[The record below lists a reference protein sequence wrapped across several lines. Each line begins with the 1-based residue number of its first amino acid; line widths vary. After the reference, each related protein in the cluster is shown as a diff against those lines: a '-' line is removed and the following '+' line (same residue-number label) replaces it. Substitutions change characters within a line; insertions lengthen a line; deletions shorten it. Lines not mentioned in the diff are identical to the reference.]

1 MIIIGAGMSGMIAA
15 HILRRFNPII
25 LEAAP
30 TLPNNHAALLRF
42 RSDAVSRATHIP
54 FKKVFVQK
62 AILKDAST
70 GELTTSPSIDLQNLY
85 SYKVSGEVR
94 SRSILNLEA
103 GERYIA
109 PENFITQLSH
119 GLNIKYNSPI
129 NQFNKEDENPE
140 TTISTIPMTELM
152 KIVDWK
158 DKPEFKFKSILT
170 INADIIMPDI
180 EVYQTIYVPFISM
193 NMYRISITGKKLIIE
208 IMNED
213 KDLGDK
219 IDASSYCEEAMKLFF
234 GKKAHPTLGLTNIKT
249 KWQKYGK
256 LVPTNSKLRKEFIL
270 AMTDLYD
277 VYSLGR
283 FATWRQLLLD
293 DVVSDIKIIESM
305 IEDRD
310 AYSRRM
316 KIV

>member
-1 MIIIGAGMSGMIAA
+1 MIIIGAGMSGMIAG
-15 HILRRFNPII
+15 HILRRFNPVI
-25 LEAAP
+25 LEASP
-30 TLPNNHAALLRF
+30 SLPNNHAALLRF

-70 GELTTSPSIDLQNLY
+70 GELTTNPSIDLQNLY

-109 PENFITQLSH
+109 PENFIELLSH
-119 GLNIKYNSPI
+119 GLNIKYNVPI
-129 NQFNKEDENPE
+129 NQLDNENPE
-140 TTISTIPMTELM
+140 TTISTIPMNELM
-152 KIVDWK
+152 RIVQWQDC
-158 DKPEFKFKSILT
+158 PEFKFRSILT
-170 INADIIMPDI
+170 INADIIMPDTD
-180 EVYQTIYVPFISM
+180 VYQTIYIPFISM
-193 NMYRISITGKKLIIE
+193 SMYRVSITGKKLIIE
-208 IMNED
+208 IMTDD
-213 KDLGDK
+213 KELGKK
-219 IDASSYCEEAMKLFF
+219 IDASSYCESAMRMFF
-234 GKKAHPTLGLTNIKT
+234 GNKAHPTFGLDNIKT

-293 DVVSDIKIIESM
+293 DVVQDIKIIESM

-310 AYSRRM
+310 GYTRKM
-316 KIV
+316 KAL